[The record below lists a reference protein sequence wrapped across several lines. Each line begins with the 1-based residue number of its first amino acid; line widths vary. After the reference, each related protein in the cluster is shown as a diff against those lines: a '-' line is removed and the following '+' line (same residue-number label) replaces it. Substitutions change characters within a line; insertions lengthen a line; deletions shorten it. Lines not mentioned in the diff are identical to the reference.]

1 METGHAAYN
10 AGHAASPRLSPMLDK
25 CLSPWAMQQSMQR
38 QLQSGHKLAAGAA
51 LTHLLCPDHLR
62 CAAPLG
68 RPMPLLSV
76 ALQLKPAAPQTAGV
90 PGRAPELMRLLVPPP
105 VLVGALPQS
114 PQWSQALWG
123 GSLLAAAGQ
132 HPA

>member
-1 METGHAAYN
+1 M
-10 AGHAASPRLSPMLDK
+10 
-25 CLSPWAMQQSMQR
+25 AMQQSMQR
-38 QLQSGHKLAAGAA
+38 QLQSGHRLAPRAA

-76 ALQLKPAAPQTAGV
+76 APQLKPAAPQTAGV